1 MEIDK
6 GQKNEVDVK
15 IIKPSGLIQIT
26 NKKISLLQRKAF
38 NILIFNAYTNIEEE
52 YQAIELNQLKKYL
65 EYHDLK
71 TLKNEL
77 INLMGIVVEFNIIGN
92 RDKTKWQAYALLP
105 FVEIDEDQNTIRY
118 SFGPFRNKLKEPA
131 FYARLNLEIQKH
143 FKSRYTLALYEF
155 CCDNFIRQRGFG
167 VTPWIPLE
175 ELKELLGYD
184 GNIEFKFFKRNVL
197 NRALKEINEKSD
209 IRVSMK
215 LRRKNKAVSS
225 IQFLVYP
232 DEKNQFLKKLF
243 GPKQQ
248 ELFEGE
254 GSELYY
260 RLIHEFSVNEL
271 LARDI
276 LKRFSREHIENTLFY
291 ISKRKERIKDL
302 GAYTYS
308 MITNEKI
315 KILTP
320 GINENRTQIDIPDGA
335 TVEING
341 KKYKYEDG
349 FVKID
354 KMHSIPE
361 AKLKQMIAEG
371 KAKIYQS

>member
-1 MEIDK
+1 
-6 GQKNEVDVK
+6 
-15 IIKPSGLIQIT
+15 
-26 NKKISLLQRKAF
+26 
-38 NILIFNAYTNIEEE
+38 
-52 YQAIELNQLKKYL
+52 
-65 EYHDLK
+65 
-71 TLKNEL
+71 
-77 INLMGIVVEFNIIGN
+77 
-92 RDKTKWQAYALLP
+92 
-105 FVEIDEDQNTIRY
+105 
-118 SFGPFRNKLKEPA
+118 
-131 FYARLNLEIQKH
+131 
-143 FKSRYTLALYEF
+143 
-155 CCDNFIRQRGFG
+155 
-167 VTPWIPLE
+167 
-175 ELKELLGYD
+175 
-184 GNIEFKFFKRNVL
+184 
-197 NRALKEINEKSD
+197 LKEINEKSD

-225 IQFLVYP
+225 IQFLIYP

-260 RLIHEFSVNEL
+260 RLVHEFGVNEL

-320 GINENRTQIDIPDGA
+320 GIDENRTQIDIPDGA
-335 TVEING
+335 IIELNNKRYIYKNEMITTERGVIPKG
-341 KKYKYEDG
+341 LLQKK
-349 FVKID
+349 I
-354 KMHSIPE
+354 
-361 AKLKQMIAEG
+361 LEG
-371 KAKIYQS
+371 KAKIIS